1 MVLNYLILGWLLFV
15 SLFFVFILF
24 LPSPMRCDFLPAPEA
39 MKNNNNKTAI
49 HQRRLFFSLRRFE
62 FICCIWYSY
71 SVVVQS
77 LFTLDA
83 INKIVFHTNAVLQ
96 RRMTEFHFALHKQIS
111 RFCLRCL
118 LRCVLF
124 FADARG
130 FVHIHCVSV
139 CALYVTMNDDLW
151 DLSVCFNF
159 SVICARSDSFF
170 LLLPSFHLFR
180 TLFRQ
185 FNRMK

>member
-39 MKNNNNKTAI
+39 MKHNNNKTAI
-49 HQRRLFFSLRRFE
+49 HQRRLFFSLRRL
-62 FICCIWYSY
+62 SLY

-118 LRCVLF
+118 VRCVLF

-159 SVICARSDSFF
+159 SVICARSDSLF
-170 LLLPSFHLFR
+170 LLLPSFYLFR